1 MTWPG
6 GPPPD
11 GAQSTRFVDLH
22 MHSTASDGAVPPA
35 AVAAAAS
42 EAGLSVIALTDH
54 DTLSGVL
61 DARGAG
67 AALGVRVV
75 AGVELS
81 VIDGQSEI
89 HVLGLHIA
97 RPDELE
103 HELAVFR
110 AARRTR
116 AERIVEQLNA
126 LGVPLTMDAVL
137 EVARGGA
144 IGRPHVARAIV
155 AGGWARD
162 PRDAFDRYLGW
173 GKPAYVPK
181 HKLGLADA
189 VQLIHDTGGLA
200 VLAHPGAEGNRR
212 RLEAMAAL
220 GLDGVEVLHPSHSA
234 EDIRRLGALVDH
246 LKLVPSGGSDWH
258 GGAEGPRTIGGM
270 RVPFEFLER
279 QEERVAMRQAGER
292 VA

>member
-1 MTWPG
+1 MTWPAVLPAG
-6 GPPPD
+6 
-11 GAQSTRFVDLH
+11 GAQSTRYVDLH
-22 MHSTASDGAVPPA
+22 MHSTASDGSHSPA

-42 EAGLSVIALTDH
+42 EAGLAVIALTDH
-54 DTLSGVL
+54 DTLSGVAE
-61 DARGAG
+61 ARRAGAG
-67 AALGVRVV
+67 LDVRVV

-89 HVLGLHIA
+89 HVLGLHIS
-97 RPDELE
+97 RTDELE
-103 HELAVFR
+103 RDLAVFR

-116 AERIVEQLNA
+116 AERIVERLNA
-126 LGVPLTMDAVL
+126 LGVPLTMEAVL
-137 EVARGGA
+137 DVARGGA

-155 AGGWARD
+155 AGAWARD

-189 VQLIHDTGGLA
+189 IQLIHDTGGLA

-212 RLEAMAAL
+212 RLETMATL
-220 GLDGVEVLHPSHSA
+220 GLDGVEVLHPSHST

-258 GGAEGPRTIGGM
+258 GGTEGPRTIGGM
-270 RVPFEFLER
+270 QVPFEFLER
-279 QEERVAMRQAGER
+279 QEARVARRAGER